1 MIKVIDSFAPKELEN
16 GLEELLLRNEK
27 FAWSFAA
34 QTTYT
39 AEQLQRYVTD
49 PRVIEMPQFYH
60 LFLAEGMVLS
70 EFFPIIKDLLWFF
83 MQVEG
88 TSDPRVVRIKANMN
102 VQNNAFPEGAFFPP
116 HTDFEKSLDSFNTII
131 YYPTDADGD
140 TLFFDAS
147 LNVINRVSPKKGRL
161 VYFDGNILHAGQ
173 PPRNSLVRP
182 VINMN
187 LLKPDYKQ

>member
-1 MIKVIDSFAPKELEN
+1 MIKVFDSFAPKELVD
-16 GLEELLLRNEK
+16 GLEGLLLRNEK
-27 FAWSFAA
+27 FSWSYAQ

-39 AEQLQRYVTD
+39 TEQLARYVSD

-88 TSDPRVVRIKANMN
+88 MTDPMVARVKANMN
-102 VQNNAFPEGAFFPP
+102 VQNNTFPEDAFFPP
-116 HTDFEKSLDSFNTII
+116 HTDFEKSLGSFNTIV

-140 TLFFDAS
+140 TLFFDAD
-147 LNVINRVSPKKGRL
+147 LNITKRVAPKKGRL

-173 PPRNSLVRP
+173 PPRTSLVRP

-187 LLKPDYKQ
+187 LLKPDYKG